1 MVVGDKA
8 LAEVSVTALV
18 EVRVVVTIGVTLVSE
33 VIVDVPVAGELT
45 VEIVAFEVV
54 DATAPP

>member
-1 MVVGDKA
+1 VVVGDKA